1 MNVPIFNDPVASFS
15 YFSSQIKLGQPEDED
30 SDSSTTPGGSSDTSK
45 GSKGSNKHKDK
56 SKGKKKKKQRLDD
69 EDEEEMDVESI
80 MCTTCGGGEDEEN
93 MLLCDGKG
101 CENAYHLYCLSIP
114 ISSIPKG
121 DWFCDECLQA
131 KREEEDKK
139 RRIAAGEKIEEEDD
153 DDWHEEFGFG
163 EGKVFTL
170 ESFKKMAD
178 NFKRKWFRTDNPDSI
193 AVPQAEE
200 EFWRIVNTCEV
211 LIRTFSGHSLLL
223 ARVWANKLR
232 RTTGIC
238 PGPLRKRSLYV
249 RAWKR
254 IPRTDGPARTRLRME
269 SPRAGHRQ
277 GSPCPNAVLC
287 TCSLGE

>member
-15 YFSSQIKLGQPEDED
+15 YFSSQIKLGKQEDDE
-30 SDSSTTPGGSSDTSK
+30 SDASATPGGSSNSSDAGK
-45 GSKGSNKHKDK
+45 GSKGSSRSRDK
-56 SKGKKKKKQRLDD
+56 SRGKTKKNKKQKLDD
-69 EDEEEMDVESI
+69 EDDEEEMDVESI

-114 ISSIPKG
+114 ISSIPVG

-139 RRIAAGEKIEEEDD
+139 RRIAAGEKIEEEDDD

-193 AVPQAEE
+193 AVAQAEE

-211 LIRTFSGHSLLL
+211 LLC
-223 ARVWANKLR
+223 V
-232 RTTGIC
+232 
-238 PGPLRKRSLYV
+238 PL
-249 RAWKR
+249 
-254 IPRTDGPARTRLRME
+254 
-269 SPRAGHRQ
+269 
-277 GSPCPNAVLC
+277 
-287 TCSLGE
+287 